1 MKTHHLLFLLS
12 LLANAAQALT
22 WNLATGYR
30 ADSFHTE
37 NLAQFAREVEA
48 KTGGELKITLH
59 ANNSRIKLANMFP
72 AVQTGEVEAGESILS
87 GISKALPIAGA
98 DSIPFVVDSYD
109 DAQRLWRL
117 QRPLLEKQMADRGVI
132 LLYAVPWPPQG
143 LYSNRPI
150 RGAGDFKTTR
160 MRTYNAT
167 TVRIAEYL
175 GAQTVDVPMP
185 QVAAALAERR
195 IDNMI
200 TSAVTGVE
208 NQVWTH
214 LHHYYDMNAWFPKN
228 AVYVNAA
235 AWANLPLASRDAV
248 RAAAATAE
256 ARGWARSQQLAR
268 EAALRLRTQGMSVE
282 RVPED
287 FERHLK
293 RLGERFT
300 REWIHQV
307 GHQANDLFI
316 PYFTEPRHTAKAP

>member
-1 MKTHHLLFLLS
+1 
-12 LLANAAQALT
+12 
-22 WNLATGYR
+22 
-30 ADSFHTE
+30 
-37 NLAQFAREVEA
+37 
-48 KTGGELKITLH
+48 
-59 ANNSRIKLANMFP
+59 
-72 AVQTGEVEAGESILS
+72 
-87 GISKALPIAGA
+87 
-98 DSIPFVVDSYD
+98 
-109 DAQRLWRL
+109 
-117 QRPLLEKQMADRGVI
+117 
-132 LLYAVPWPPQG
+132 AVPWPPQG

-150 RGAGDFKTTR
+150 HSATEFKTTR

-185 QVAAALAERR
+185 QVGTALAERR

-214 LHHYYDMNAWFPKN
+214 LRHYYEMNAWFPKN
-228 AVYVNAA
+228 AVYVHAP
-235 AWANLPLASRDAV
+235 AWANLPPPLREALR
-248 RAAAATAE
+248 AAATAAE
-256 ARGWARSQQLAR
+256 VRGWARSQQLAR
-268 EAALRLRTQGMSVE
+268 EAALRLRAQGMTVE
-282 RVPED
+282 RIPED